1 MSQMTDYWSKTL
13 ETAGWTAVTHDLD
26 DVFIHVVHKQ
36 TGQIV
41 YIEFEGDED
50 DPVSDIFQIVE
61 ALTTKVVKNRKVVEQ
76 HDC

>member
-1 MSQMTDYWSKTL
+1 MSAMADYWSKTL
-13 ETAGWTAVTHDLD
+13 DTAGWTAVTHDLD

-50 DPVSDIFQIVE
+50 DPASDLFQIVK
-61 ALTTKVVKNRKVVEQ
+61 ALTSKIVKNGKVEEAQ
-76 HDC
+76 

>member
-1 MSQMTDYWSKTL
+1 MSKMIDYWAKTL

-50 DPVSDIFQIVE
+50 DPASDLFQIVE
-61 ALTTKVVKNRKVVEQ
+61 ALTSKVVKNRKVQEVR
-76 HDC
+76 